1 MLEGSLSCIHK
12 IYLRKQTP
20 SYYYLQVPK
29 ERQEYAMAMTSLA
42 DAIGISLS
50 GLLAIPLH
58 NQICKI
64 PK

>member
-1 MLEGSLSCIHK
+1 VGMLDDIK
-12 IYLRKQTP
+12 YMKTN
-20 SYYYLQVPK
+20 SYYCLQVPK
-29 ERQEYAMAMTSLA
+29 EWREFAMAMTSLS